1 MDFSGRRGPSNPTIW
16 LKQESA
22 LTPIVRNLVGPMM
35 VSLMLLGM
43 FAGCLGSISNEE
55 TGEHVVVYATTNA
68 TIVEVWED
76 GELVETQYPL
86 LTFDF
91 SESRASAPF
100 VLHSV
105 KGEHAFA
112 TVDASVSSDV
122 EVEFDR
128 HGFHLLEL
136 TSVHEGSTES
146 SEQTSLYR
154 SEVVIRIE
162 KRIEWT
168 ESSTNE
174 PEPMVLDTRR
184 EIGDEP
190 ASVIVIESTVHNPPL
205 INNIGGGQDVDV
217 SWQLIDESQ
226 EACQSQPGTVE
237 EGGSATWKTVHFNTD
252 EVHELRVNYEEGQ
265 DAIDVEQTIQI
276 QYEPLE
282 TPPSA

>member
-1 MDFSGRRGPSNPTIW
+1 M
-16 LKQESA
+16 
-22 LTPIVRNLVGPMM
+22 
-35 VSLMLLGM
+35 
-43 FAGCLGSISNEE
+43 
-55 TGEHVVVYATTNA
+55 VVYATTNA

-91 SESRASAPF
+91 SESRASTPF

-112 TVDASVSSDV
+112 TVDASVSSVV

-136 TSVHEGSTES
+136 TSVHEGSTDS
-146 SEQTSLYR
+146 SEQASLYR
-154 SEVVIRIE
+154 SEVVIRVE

-237 EGGSATWKTVHFNTD
+237 EGESATWKTVHFNTD

-265 DAIDVEQTIQI
+265 DAIDIEQTILI
-276 QYEPLE
+276 QYEGLE
-282 TPPSA
+282 TPPST

>member
-1 MDFSGRRGPSNPTIW
+1 
-16 LKQESA
+16 
-22 LTPIVRNLVGPMM
+22 MM

-43 FAGCLGSISNEE
+43 FAGCLGFTSNEE
-55 TGEHVVVYATTNA
+55 TGEHVVVYAATNA

-76 GELVETQYPL
+76 GELVETQYPR

-91 SESRASAPF
+91 SESTAPAPF

-105 KGEHAFA
+105 KGEHVFV
-112 TVDASVSSDV
+112 TVDASVSSVV

-136 TSVHEGSTES
+136 TSDHEGSTED
-146 SEQTSLYR
+146 SEQASLYR
-154 SEVVIRIE
+154 SEVVIRVE

-190 ASVIVIESTVHNPPL
+190 ASVIVIESTVYNPPL

-217 SWQLIDESQ
+217 SWQLIDATQ

-237 EGGSATWKTVHFNTD
+237 EGGSASWKTVHFNTD

-265 DAIDVEQTIQI
+265 DAIDVVQTIQI

>member
-1 MDFSGRRGPSNPTIW
+1 MDFGPRSGSSNPTIW

-22 LTPIVRNLVGPMM
+22 LTPIVRNLIGPMM
-35 VSLMLLGM
+35 ASLMLLGM
-43 FAGCLGSISNEE
+43 FAGCLGSTSNEE
-55 TGEHVVVYATTNA
+55 MGEHVVVYATTNA

-76 GELVETQYPL
+76 GDLVETQYPL

-91 SESRASAPF
+91 SESRAPAPF

-105 KGEHAFA
+105 KGEHAFG
-112 TVDASVSSDV
+112 TVDATDSSLV

-136 TSVHEGSTES
+136 ISDYGSSTEN
-146 SEQTSLYR
+146 SEQASLYR
-154 SEVVIRIE
+154 SEVLIRVE

-168 ESSTNE
+168 DSSTND

-190 ASVIVIESTVHNPPL
+190 ASVIVIESTVYNPQL

-217 SWQLIDESQ
+217 SWQLIDATQ

-237 EGGSATWKTVHFNTD
+237 EGGSASWKTVHFNTD
-252 EVHELRVNYEEGQ
+252 EVHELRVTYEEGQ
-265 DAIDVEQTIQI
+265 DAIDVVQIIQI
-276 QYEPLE
+276 QYEALE
-282 TPPSA
+282 TPANA